1 MYIDTS
7 ADTRICLNAA
17 NADTATKLK
26 TARTI
31 SLGGAVTGSSSFD
44 GSANITITTSV
55 NHTHSYAGSASAGG
69 DANRAV
75 KVKDSANGKDITITY
90 GKDAY
95 NSVTYLAGWDNYELG
110 NIKTENITVGKATT
124 LANARTIS
132 LSGSAAGSVSFDG
145 SANVTIPATI
155 NRLDKNATFIED
167 GAGGLSYYDSDISNV
182 TNNAD
187 WSVPE
192 KGWYQIYHNSLS
204 VSKYWTELGFPVNNV
219 NGLAWRQRRSDAFY
233 GWYRILDSNN
243 YTNYTVTKT
252 GDGASGNWGISV
264 SGNAA
269 TATKLAASKTI
280 SLSGD
285 VKGSVSFDGSANVT
299 IASTLAANY
308 AGSSSKGG
316 AATSANKLNTNAGS
330 TTLPVYFA
338 DGIPKAISTTGI
350 GISIT
355 GNATT
360 ASKLASAR
368 TISISGIT
376 TGSATFDGSNN
387 VNIQTKFET
396 YTIKGANTDN
406 YPFRRFAT
414 ATLGTNP
421 YTDAVS
427 IIRLTQKIY
436 YNGPSGVC
444 KLAIRTNTVGH
455 AVEASAYWLENS
467 KKDMPKIYIAIL
479 GKSGEN
485 VIADLYYQCPI
496 TYPETEIEIISLKRG
511 NWTFYNSVEAK
522 DTTTTDKKNSTE
534 CYTSVADGGT
544 LIRNATYT
552 SITESTIVSSAASL
566 TSSAGSSNVPIYID
580 SNGIPAAI
588 GYQINKTVPSNAVF
602 TDTTYSSGNGITID
616 GNRKINHSNSAI
628 TAKTA
633 YGSTATTASANGGS
647 ITVTDVKY
655 DAYGHIT
662 GSTDRTIKLSQTT
675 YTLAG
680 LMGSSAK
687 GSATQPIYW
696 TGSAWANTTYT
707 LGKSVPSDAKFTDT
721 VYSLPTASSTLGGVK
736 TTSTVTNASGYTA
749 CPIIGGVPYYKD
761 TNTTYNLSSF
771 GITASAAE
779 LNYCKGVTSAI
790 QTQLNGKVPT
800 SRTVNGKALSS
811 NISLSYGDV
820 GAAAASHSH
829 SYLPLSG
836 GTVTGVVSITNT
848 TASSSTSTGAL
859 KVSGGIGCAGNIY
872 GANVYGAVWNDY
884 AEFRIS
890 DCLEPGRVVCENGND
905 TLSISTKRL
914 QPGANVIS
922 DTYGFSI
929 GETDEAKC
937 PIAVSGRVLAYGYE
951 DRELF
956 RKNIG
961 HPVCAGPNGTVS
973 IMTDEEYKN
982 YGYCAIGTISAVPDY
997 EEWGTGKVKVD
1008 NRIWIKI

>member
-1 MYIDTS
+1 MYIDTG
-7 ADTRICLNAA
+7 ADTRICLNAD

-31 SLGGAVTGSSSFD
+31 SIAGAVTGNSSFD

-75 KVKDSANGKDITITY
+75 KIKDSSNGKDITITY
-90 GKDAY
+90 GKAGQ
-95 NSVTYLAGWDNYELG
+95 NSTSWLASWNNYELG
-110 NIKTENITVGKATT
+110 SISPANITAGKATT
-124 LANARTIS
+124 LANAKTIS
-132 LSGSAAGSVSFDG
+132 LGGSASGSVSFDG

-155 NRLDKNATFIED
+155 NRLDKNATFTD
-167 GAGGLSYYDSDISNV
+167 DSTGGLSYYDGDISNV

-192 KGWYQIYHNSLS
+192 KGWYQIYHNNLS
-204 VSKYWTELGFPVNNV
+204 VAKYWTELGFPVNSAA
-219 NGLAWRQRRSDAFY
+219 GLAWRQRRNDAYY

-243 YTNYTVTKT
+243 YTTYTVTKT
-252 GDGASGNWGISV
+252 GDGASGTWGISV

-338 DGIPKAISTTGI
+338 DGIPKAISTTGV

-360 ASKLASAR
+360 ASKLSSAK
-368 TISISGIT
+368 TISISGVT
-376 TGSATFDGSNN
+376 TGAATFDGSAN
-387 VNIQTKFET
+387 V
-396 YTIKGANTDN
+396 TINTSFNRHTIDSANKNN
-406 YPFRRFAT
+406 YPFKRIASVVV
-414 ATLGTNP
+414 GTNN
-421 YTDAVS
+421 YADCNM
-427 IIRLTQKIY
+427 IIRVTEEFSS
-436 YNGPSGVC
+436 GHTGVC
-444 KLAIRTNTVGH
+444 KIAIRTN
-455 AVEASAYWLENS
+455 SANANVQGTAQWIETNS
-467 KKDMPKIYIAIL
+467 KDISKIYIGIL
-479 GKSGEN
+479 GKTGEN
-485 VIADLYYQCPI
+485 VVADIYYKCRD
-496 TYPETEIEIISLKRG
+496 TYARTQFEVISTRKG
-511 NWTFYNSVEAK
+511 NWTLYSPSEANN
-522 DTTTTDKKNSTE
+522 TTTTDKL
-534 CYTSVADGGT
+534 TSVESYASVEEGGT
-544 LIRNATYT
+544 IIRKSAYT
-552 SITESTIVSSAASL
+552 SIVESSIVSC
-566 TSSAGSSNVPIYID
+566 AGKLSTGSGASNVPIYID

-588 GYQINKTVPSNAVF
+588 AYQINKTVPSNAVF

-616 GNRKINHSNSAI
+616 SNHKINHSNTI

-647 ITVTDVKY
+647 ITVTDIKY

-687 GSATQPIYW
+687 GSATQPVYW

-761 TNTTYNLSSF
+761 TNTTYSLSSF

-836 GTVTGVVSITNT
+836 GTVTGAVSITNT
-848 TASSSTSTGAL
+848 TAASSTTTGAL

-872 GANVYGAVWNDY
+872 GAKVYGAVWNDY
-884 AEFRIS
+884 AEYRIS
-890 DCLEPGRVVCENGND
+890 DCLESGRVVCENGDD
-905 TLSISTKRL
+905 TLSMSTRRL
-914 QPGANVIS
+914 QPGANIVT

-929 GETDEAKC
+929 GETAEAQC

-951 DRELF
+951 DRDEF

-961 HPVCAGPNGTVS
+961 RPVCAGPNGTVS
-973 IMTDEEYKN
+973 IMTDEEYIK
-982 YGYCAIGTISAVPDY
+982 YGYCAIGTISAVPNY
-997 EEWGTGKVKVD
+997 EEWGTEKVKVN
-1008 NRIWIKI
+1008 NRIWIKV

>member
-75 KVKDSANGKDITITY
+75 KVKDSYNGGDLTITY
-90 GKDAY
+90 SKAGQT
-95 NSVTYLAGWDNYELG
+95 STSWLASWNEGELG
-110 NIKTENITVGKATT
+110 AISPANITAGK
-124 LANARTIS
+124 
-132 LSGSAAGSVSFDG
+132 
-145 SANVTIPATI
+145 
-155 NRLDKNATFIED
+155 
-167 GAGGLSYYDSDISNV
+167 
-182 TNNAD
+182 
-187 WSVPE
+187 
-192 KGWYQIYHNSLS
+192 
-204 VSKYWTELGFPVNNV
+204 
-219 NGLAWRQRRSDAFY
+219 
-233 GWYRILDSNN
+233 
-243 YTNYTVTKT
+243 
-252 GDGASGNWGISV
+252 
-264 SGNAA
+264 
-269 TATKLAASKTI
+269 
-280 SLSGD
+280 
-285 VKGSVSFDGSANVT
+285 
-299 IASTLAANY
+299 
-308 AGSSSKGG
+308 
-316 AATSANKLNTNAGS
+316 
-330 TTLPVYFA
+330 
-338 DGIPKAISTTGI
+338 
-350 GISIT
+350 
-355 GNATT
+355 
-360 ASKLASAR
+360 ASKLSSAR
-368 TISISGIT
+368 TISIDGIT
-376 TGSATFDGSNN
+376 TGSATFDGSAN
-387 VNIQTKFET
+387 VTINTSFNKHTIDT
-396 YTIKGANTDN
+396 YNKNN
-406 YPFRRFAT
+406 YPFKRIASVVV
-414 ATLGTNP
+414 GTNI
-421 YTDAVS
+421 YSDCNM
-427 IIRLTQKIY
+427 IIRVTEEFSGGLT
-436 YNGPSGVC
+436 GVC
-444 KLAIRTNTVGH
+444 KIAIRTN
-455 AVEASAYWLENS
+455 SANADVQGTAEWIETNS
-467 KKDMPKIYIAIL
+467 KNIPKIYIGIL
-479 GKSGEN
+479 GKTGEN
-485 VIADLYYQCPI
+485 VVADIYYKCRS
-496 TYPETEIEIISLKRG
+496 TYARTQFEVISARKG
-511 NWTFYNSVEAK
+511 NWTLYSPKEINN
-522 DTTTTDKKNSTE
+522 TTTTDKL
-534 CYTSVADGGT
+534 TSVESYVSVEEGGT
-544 LIRNATYT
+544 IIRKSAYT
-552 SITESTIVSSAASL
+552 SITESFIISCASKL
-566 TSSAGSSNVPIYID
+566 SAGYGASNVPIYID

-616 GNRKINHSNSAI
+616 GNRKINHSNTI

-633 YGSTATTASANGGS
+633 YGSTTTAASANGGS

-662 GSTDRTIKLSQTT
+662 GSTDRTIKLSQIT

-687 GSATQPIYW
+687 GSATQPVYW

-736 TTSTVTNASGYTA
+736 TTSKVTDASGYTA

-961 HPVCAGPNGTVS
+961 HPVCAGPNGTIS

-997 EEWGTGKVKVD
+997 KEWGTGKVKVN

>member
-1 MYIDTS
+1 M
-7 ADTRICLNAA
+7 
-17 NADTATKLK
+17 
-26 TARTI
+26 
-31 SLGGAVTGSSSFD
+31 
-44 GSANITITTSV
+44 
-55 NHTHSYAGSASAGG
+55 
-69 DANRAV
+69 
-75 KVKDSANGKDITITY
+75 
-90 GKDAY
+90 
-95 NSVTYLAGWDNYELG
+95 
-110 NIKTENITVGKATT
+110 
-124 LANARTIS
+124 
-132 LSGSAAGSVSFDG
+132 
-145 SANVTIPATI
+145 
-155 NRLDKNATFIED
+155 
-167 GAGGLSYYDSDISNV
+167 
-182 TNNAD
+182 
-187 WSVPE
+187 
-192 KGWYQIYHNSLS
+192 
-204 VSKYWTELGFPVNNV
+204 
-219 NGLAWRQRRSDAFY
+219 AWRQRRNDAFY

-243 YTNYTVTKT
+243 YTTYTVTKT
-252 GDGASGNWGISV
+252 GDGASGKWGISV
-264 SGNAA
+264 SGNAATATKLATPKTIALSGDVTATGVSFDGSANITLNTAMNVNYAGSASKGGAALTVKDWGVGDSDSARHVWFSYAGDDTKKVYNDKFRYNPATDKLTVGSITGSSASCTGNAA

-299 IASTLAANY
+299 IASTLTANY

-338 DGIPKAISTTGI
+338 DGIPKAINKTNV

-355 GNATT
+355 GNAAT
-360 ASKLASAR
+360 ASKLASAK

-376 TGSATFDGSNN
+376 TGSATFDGSAN
-387 VNIQTKFET
+387 V
-396 YTIKGANTDN
+396 TITTTFNSYGISGGNTNN
-406 YPFRRFAT
+406 YPFRRFAS
-414 ATLGTNP
+414 ASIGTDQWQDYNL
-421 YTDAVS
+421 
-427 IIRLTQKIY
+427 ILRLTQTY
-436 YNGPSGVC
+436 QNGFTGVC
-444 KLAIRTNTVGH
+444 KIAVRTNGTGSAVGAEAH
-455 AVEASAYWLENS
+455 WIEASYM
-467 KKDMPKIYIAIL
+467 KVPKIYVGIL
-479 GKSGEN
+479 GKTGEN
-485 VIADLYYQCPI
+485 VVADFYYKCPVN
-496 TYPETEIEIISLKRG
+496 YPRTKIEIISSKTG
-511 NWTFYNSVEAK
+511 NNWTFYNSNEAN
-522 DTTTTDKKNSTE
+522 DTTTTDKLKSTE
-534 CYTSVADGGT
+534 CYASVEEGGT
-544 LIRNATYT
+544 TIRKSAYT
-552 SITESTIVSSAASL
+552 SITESSIANCASL
-566 TSSAGSSNVPIYID
+566 LSAGCGGSNAPVYINSSGVPT
-580 SNGIPAAI
+580 AI
-588 GYQINKTVPSNAVF
+588 SYQINKTVPSNAVF

-616 GNRKINHSNSAI
+616 GNRKINHSNTI

-633 YGSTATTASANGGS
+633 YGSTATAASANGGS

-662 GSTDRTIKLSQTT
+662 GSTDRTIKLSQTVYSLPTAGSTLGGVKTTSTVTSASGYTACPIISGVPYYKDTNTT

-687 GSATQPIYW
+687 GSATQPVYW

-736 TTSTVTNASGYTA
+736 TTSKVTDASGYTA

-820 GAAAASHSH
+820 GAAAANHSH
-829 SYLPLSG
+829 SYLPISG

-997 EEWGTGKVKVD
+997 EEWGTGKVKVN

>member
-44 GSANITITTSV
+44 GSANITLNTAMNV
-55 NHTHSYAGSASAGG
+55 NYAGSAS
-69 DANRAV
+69 
-75 KVKDSANGKDITITY
+75 
-90 GKDAY
+90 
-95 NSVTYLAGWDNYELG
+95 
-110 NIKTENITVGKATT
+110 
-124 LANARTIS
+124 
-132 LSGSAAGSVSFDG
+132 
-145 SANVTIPATI
+145 
-155 NRLDKNATFIED
+155 
-167 GAGGLSYYDSDISNV
+167 
-182 TNNAD
+182 
-187 WSVPE
+187 
-192 KGWYQIYHNSLS
+192 
-204 VSKYWTELGFPVNNV
+204 
-219 NGLAWRQRRSDAFY
+219 
-233 GWYRILDSNN
+233 
-243 YTNYTVTKT
+243 
-252 GDGASGNWGISV
+252 
-264 SGNAA
+264 
-269 TATKLAASKTI
+269 
-280 SLSGD
+280 
-285 VKGSVSFDGSANVT
+285 
-299 IASTLAANY
+299 
-308 AGSSSKGG
+308 KGG
-316 AATSANKLNTNAGS
+316 AASTVKDWGAAGSNSDRHVWFSYDGDDTKKVNSDKFKYNPATNKLTVGS
-330 TTLPVYFA
+330 
-338 DGIPKAISTTGI
+338 ITG
-350 GISIT
+350 SSASCT

-360 ASKLASAR
+360 ASKLASAK

-376 TGSATFDGSNN
+376 TGSATFDGSANMTIN
-387 VNIQTKFET
+387 TSFNKHTIDT
-396 YTIKGANTDN
+396 YNKNN
-406 YPFRRFAT
+406 YPFKRIASVVV
-414 ATLGTNP
+414 GTNI
-421 YTDAVS
+421 YSDCNM
-427 IIRLTQKIY
+427 IIRVTEEFSSGLT
-436 YNGPSGVC
+436 GVC
-444 KLAIRTNTVGH
+444 KIAIRTN
-455 AVEASAYWLENS
+455 SANADVQGTAEWIETNS
-467 KKDMPKIYIAIL
+467 KNIPKIYIGIL
-479 GKSGEN
+479 GKTGEN
-485 VIADLYYQCPI
+485 VVADIYYKCRS
-496 TYPETEIEIISLKRG
+496 TYARTQFEVISARKG
-511 NWTFYNSVEAK
+511 NWTLYSPKEVDN
-522 DTTTTDKKNSTE
+522 TTTTDKL
-534 CYTSVADGGT
+534 TSVESYASVEEGGT
-544 LIRNATYT
+544 IIRKSVYT
-552 SITESTIVSSAASL
+552 SIAESSIVSCASKLSAKYGA
-566 TSSAGSSNVPIYID
+566 SNVPIYID

-633 YGSTATTASANGGS
+633 YGSTATAASANGGS

-655 DAYGHIT
+655 DTYGHIT

-687 GSATQPIYW
+687 GSATQPVYW

-736 TTSTVTNASGYTA
+736 TTSTVTNANGYTA

-820 GAAAASHSH
+820 GAAAANHSH

-982 YGYCAIGTISAVPDY
+982 YGYCVIGTISAVPDY
-997 EEWGTGKVKVD
+997 EEWGTGKVKVN

>member
-1 MYIDTS
+1 MNVNY
-7 ADTRICLNAA
+7 A
-17 NADTATKLK
+17 NSDSK
-26 TARTI
+26 
-31 SLGGAVTGSSSFD
+31 GGAASTVKDWGAADSNSDRHVWFSYDGDDTKKVNSDKFKYNPATNKLTVGSITGSS
-44 GSANITITTSV
+44 
-55 NHTHSYAGSASAGG
+55 ASC
-69 DANRAV
+69 
-75 KVKDSANGKDITITY
+75 T
-90 GKDAY
+90 
-95 NSVTYLAGWDNYELG
+95 
-110 NIKTENITVGKATT
+110 
-124 LANARTIS
+124 
-132 LSGSAAGSVSFDG
+132 
-145 SANVTIPATI
+145 
-155 NRLDKNATFIED
+155 
-167 GAGGLSYYDSDISNV
+167 
-182 TNNAD
+182 
-187 WSVPE
+187 
-192 KGWYQIYHNSLS
+192 
-204 VSKYWTELGFPVNNV
+204 
-219 NGLAWRQRRSDAFY
+219 
-233 GWYRILDSNN
+233 
-243 YTNYTVTKT
+243 
-252 GDGASGNWGISV
+252 
-264 SGNAA
+264 GNAA

-285 VKGSVSFDGSANVT
+285 VKGSTSFDGSANIT

-338 DGIPKAISTTGI
+338 DGIPKAINKTDV

-355 GNATT
+355 GNAAT

-368 TISISGIT
+368 TISISGVT
-376 TGSATFDGSNN
+376 TGSTTFDGSK
-387 VNIQTKFET
+387 NI
-396 YTIKGANTDN
+396 TINTSFNRHTIDSSNKNN
-406 YPFRRFAT
+406 YPFKRIASVVV
-414 ATLGTNP
+414 GTNN
-421 YTDAVS
+421 YSDCNM
-427 IIRLTQKIY
+427 IIRVTEEFSGGLT
-436 YNGPSGVC
+436 GVC
-444 KLAIRTNTVGH
+444 KIAIRTN
-455 AVEASAYWLENS
+455 SANADVQGTAEWIETNS
-467 KKDMPKIYIAIL
+467 KDIPKIYIGIL
-479 GKSGEN
+479 GKTGEN
-485 VIADLYYQCPI
+485 VVADIYYKCRS
-496 TYPETEIEIISLKRG
+496 TYARTQFEVISARKG
-511 NWTFYNSVEAK
+511 NWTLYSPKEVNN
-522 DTTTTDKKNSTE
+522 TTTTDKL
-534 CYTSVADGGT
+534 TSVESYASVEEGGT
-544 LIRNATYT
+544 IIRESAYT
-552 SITESTIVSSAASL
+552 SIAESSIVSCASKL
-566 TSSAGSSNVPIYID
+566 SAGYGASNVPIYID

-616 GNRKINHSNSAI
+616 GNRKINHSNTI
-628 TAKTA
+628 TAKTT

-662 GSTDRTIKLSQTT
+662 GSTDRTIKLSQT
-675 YTLAG
+675 
-680 LMGSSAK
+680 
-687 GSATQPIYW
+687 
-696 TGSAWANTTYT
+696 
-707 LGKSVPSDAKFTDT
+707 
-721 VYSLPTASSTLGGVK
+721 VYSLPTAGSTLGGVK

-761 TNTTYNLSSF
+761 TNTTYSLSSF

-790 QTQLNGKVPT
+790 QTQLNGKAN
-800 SRTVNGKALSS
+800 S
-811 NISLSYGDV
+811 
-820 GAAAASHSH
+820 SHSH
-829 SYLPLSG
+829 DYLPISG
-836 GTVTGVVSITNT
+836 GTLTGPLVLPYMEFMGQTNGGYIDFHYQGSTDDYTSRIVEDIKGRLWIESNMYVNGTIT
-848 TASSSTSTGAL
+848 
-859 KVSGGIGCAGNIY
+859 
-872 GANVYGAVWNDY
+872 ANKVYGAVWNDY

-951 DRELF
+951 NRELF

>member
-1 MYIDTS
+1 MNVNY
-7 ADTRICLNAA
+7 A
-17 NADTATKLK
+17 NSDSK
-26 TARTI
+26 
-31 SLGGAVTGSSSFD
+31 GGAASTVKDWGAADSNSDRHVWFSYDGDDTKKVNSDKFKYNPATNKLTVGSITGSS
-44 GSANITITTSV
+44 
-55 NHTHSYAGSASAGG
+55 ASC
-69 DANRAV
+69 
-75 KVKDSANGKDITITY
+75 T
-90 GKDAY
+90 
-95 NSVTYLAGWDNYELG
+95 
-110 NIKTENITVGKATT
+110 
-124 LANARTIS
+124 
-132 LSGSAAGSVSFDG
+132 
-145 SANVTIPATI
+145 
-155 NRLDKNATFIED
+155 
-167 GAGGLSYYDSDISNV
+167 
-182 TNNAD
+182 
-187 WSVPE
+187 
-192 KGWYQIYHNSLS
+192 
-204 VSKYWTELGFPVNNV
+204 
-219 NGLAWRQRRSDAFY
+219 
-233 GWYRILDSNN
+233 
-243 YTNYTVTKT
+243 
-252 GDGASGNWGISV
+252 
-264 SGNAA
+264 GNAA

-285 VKGSVSFDGSANVT
+285 VKGSTSFDGSANIT

-338 DGIPKAISTTGI
+338 DGIPKAINKTDV

-355 GNATT
+355 GNAAT

-368 TISISGIT
+368 TISISGVT
-376 TGSATFDGSNN
+376 TGSTTFDGSK
-387 VNIQTKFET
+387 NI
-396 YTIKGANTDN
+396 TINTSFNRHTIDSSNKNN
-406 YPFRRFAT
+406 YPFKRIASVVV
-414 ATLGTNP
+414 GTNI
-421 YTDAVS
+421 YSDCNM
-427 IIRLTQKIY
+427 IIRVTEEFSGGLT
-436 YNGPSGVC
+436 GVC
-444 KLAIRTNTVGH
+444 KIAIRTN
-455 AVEASAYWLENS
+455 SANADVQGTAEWIETNS
-467 KKDMPKIYIAIL
+467 KNIPKIYIGIL
-479 GKSGEN
+479 GKTGEN
-485 VIADLYYQCPI
+485 VVADIYYKCRSTYARTQFEVISARKGDWTLYSP
-496 TYPETEIEIISLKRG
+496 K
-511 NWTFYNSVEAK
+511 EANN
-522 DTTTTDKKNSTE
+522 TTTTDKL
-534 CYTSVADGGT
+534 TSVESYASVEEGGT
-544 LIRNATYT
+544 IIRKSVYT
-552 SITESTIVSSAASL
+552 SIAESSIVSCASKL
-566 TSSAGSSNVPIYID
+566 SAGYGASNVPIYID

-616 GNRKINHSNSAI
+616 GNRKINHSNTI

-662 GSTDRTIKLSQTT
+662 GSTDRTIKLSQT
-675 YTLAG
+675 
-680 LMGSSAK
+680 
-687 GSATQPIYW
+687 
-696 TGSAWANTTYT
+696 
-707 LGKSVPSDAKFTDT
+707 
-721 VYSLPTASSTLGGVK
+721 VYSLPTAGSTLGGVK